1 VGWNAI
7 YDAQGTNVDYMTI
20 NMQMESLGSFPH
32 CSQNPIL
39 IRLPGYIPTISAA
52 LVPRKGT
59 HLTDLETVLLCFLIS
74 ELPLLSREGLSTSLA
89 DPPLLELGDILFS
102 MTIEMEVKPGSVFCR
117 SRSGLGDLTINLG
130 VGEIRRNNS
139 GIRPLGSLDAGTGG
153 GGIDRPEVVEGI
165 EVLDDPRL
173 PAGMDGLLVDDPR
186 GSR

>member
-1 VGWNAI
+1 LEAFLTVLRIPFSSAC
-7 YDAQGTNVDYMTI
+7 QVT
-20 NMQMESLGSFPH
+20 SLPSVP
-32 CSQNPIL
+32 
-39 IRLPGYIPTISAA
+39 
-52 LVPRKGT
+52 LVRYNKNET

-74 ELPLLSREGLSTSLA
+74 ELSLLSKEGLNTSLA
-89 DPPLLELGDILFS
+89 DPPLLELEDILFS

-117 SRSGLGDLTINLG
+117 SRSGLGDLTINFG

-139 GIRPLGSLDAGTGG
+139 GIRPLGSLDDGTGG

-173 PAGMDGLLVDDPR
+173 EVGMDGLLVDDPR